1 MEQTWDFVI
10 IGSGFGGSVA
20 AMRLSEKGYSVLV
33 LEKGKHYQDADFA
46 RTNLQFWKYLWLPA
60 LRAFGILQI
69 SLFKGAM
76 VLHGVG
82 VGGGSLGYACVL
94 EVPSEATFA
103 TPAWQRPLP
112 WGEVLRPYYEIAR
125 RMLGVARTP
134 RLWHADRL
142 LQQIAE
148 ERGQG
153 VTFRPTDVGIY
164 FGTPGQSVPDPYFD
178 GQGPARSG
186 CIFCGGCM
194 VGCRHNAKNTLP
206 KNYLY
211 FAEKNGA
218 KILAETEV
226 IDVRPLAEEKEG
238 ARYEVI
244 FRRSTAWLPFGKRGR
259 VRARNVI
266 FAAGV
271 LGTLR
276 LLLTLRDVR
285 KSLPNL
291 SPRLG
296 ENVRTNSEALLGV
309 MAREDRINYAEGI
322 AISSIFNADAAT
334 RVEPVRYP
342 EGSDLMRILAAPLIS
357 QNYSIPMRLLFSI
370 WSLLRHPIDT
380 LRSYILPGW
389 ARRSTI
395 LLVMQHVD
403 NRMHL
408 RLGRSLF
415 TLWRRGLVAE
425 PDRERPAPA
434 RVEIGHEIA
443 RDLARRVGGFAS
455 GSVGENLL
463 NLPTT
468 AHILGGCPIGR
479 NAEEGVVNEQF
490 RVHNYPGLYV
500 VDGSIMPANPGVNPS
515 LTITALAEYAMSK
528 IPPKSHVHLRE

>member
-1 MEQTWDFVI
+1 MSTWDFVI
-10 IGSGFGGSVA
+10 IGSGFGGSVS

-33 LEKGKHYQDADFA
+33 LEKGKRYEDQDFA
-46 RTNLQFWKYLWLPA
+46 RTNLQFWKYLWMPA

-76 VLHGVG
+76 VLHGAG

-103 TPAWQRPLP
+103 TPPWQHPLP
-112 WGEVLRPYYEIAR
+112 WGEVLRPYYALAR

-134 RLWHADRL
+134 RLWRADEL
-142 LQQIAE
+142 LRQIAE
-148 ERGQG
+148 ARGQG
-153 VTFRPTDVGIY
+153 ATFRPTDVGIY
-164 FGTPGQSVPDPYFD
+164 FGEPGKTVPDPFFD

-186 CIFCGGCM
+186 CTFCGGCM

-218 KILAETEV
+218 RILPESEV
-226 IDVRPLAEEKEG
+226 IDVRPLQDAPDG
-238 ARYEVI
+238 ARYEVV
-244 FRRSTAWLPFGKRGR
+244 FRRSTAWLPFGQKRR

-285 KSLPNL
+285 KSLPRL

-309 MAREDRINYAEGI
+309 TARHDRVNYSEGI
-322 AISSIFNADAAT
+322 AISSIFNADEVT
-334 RVEPVRYP
+334 RIEPVRYP

-357 QNYSIPMRLLFSI
+357 QDRPVLLRLLL
-370 WSLLRHPIDT
+370 SLWEWLRHPVDA
-380 LRSYILPGW
+380 LRAYVLPGW

-415 TLWRRGLVAE
+415 TLWRRGLVAA
-425 PDRERPAPA
+425 PDHERPVQA
-434 RVEIGHEIA
+434 RIEVGHEIA
-443 RDLARRVGGFAS
+443 RELARLVDGFPA

-479 NAEEGVVNEQF
+479 TAEEGVVDEQF

-500 VDGSIMPANPGVNPS
+500 VDGSIMPGNPGVNPS

-528 IPPKSHVHLRE
+528 IPPKSHVNL

>member
-1 MEQTWDFVI
+1 MEAVWDFVI
-10 IGSGFGGSVA
+10 IGSGFGGSVS
-20 AMRLSEKGYSVLV
+20 AMRLTEKGYSVLV
-33 LEKGKHYQDADFA
+33 LEKGKRYDDADFA
-46 RTNLQFWKYLWLPA
+46 RTNLQFWKYLWLPP

-103 TPAWQRPLP
+103 TPAWNHPLP
-112 WGEVLRPYYEIAR
+112 WGEVLRPYYETAR
-125 RMLGVARTP
+125 RMLGVTRTP
-134 RLWHADRL
+134 RLWHADEL
-142 LQQIAE
+142 LRQIAE
-148 ERGQG
+148 ARGQG
-153 VTFRPTDVGIY
+153 ATFRPTDVGIY
-164 FGTPGQSVPDPYFD
+164 FGTPGESAPDPYF
-178 GQGPARSG
+178 GGEGPARNG

-194 VGCRHNAKNTLP
+194 VGCRYNAKNTLP

-211 FAEKNGA
+211 FAEKQGA
-218 KILAETEV
+218 RILAESEV
-226 IDVRPLAEEKEG
+226 VDVRPLSGAADG
-238 ARYEVI
+238 ARYEVT
-244 FRRSTAWLPFGKRGR
+244 FRRSTAWALRRLQK

-285 KSLPNL
+285 KSLPAL

-309 MAREDRINYAEGI
+309 TARDDRVNYAEGI
-322 AISSIFNADAAT
+322 AISSIFNADEVT

-342 EGSDLMRILAAPLIS
+342 EGSDLMRILGAPLIS
-357 QNYSIPMRLLFSI
+357 QDYPIPLRILISL
-370 WSLLRHPIDT
+370 WTLLRHPLDT
-380 LRSYILPGW
+380 LRSYVLPGW

-415 TLWRRGLVAE
+415 TLWRKGLVAV
-425 PDRERPAPA
+425 PDQERPAPA

-443 RDLARRVGGFAS
+443 RELAQKVGGFAS
-455 GSVGENLL
+455 GSLGENLL

-479 NAEEGVVNEQF
+479 NAEEGVVDEQF
-490 RVHNYPGLYV
+490 QIHNYPGLYV

-528 IPPKSHVHLRE
+528 IPPKSHVQL